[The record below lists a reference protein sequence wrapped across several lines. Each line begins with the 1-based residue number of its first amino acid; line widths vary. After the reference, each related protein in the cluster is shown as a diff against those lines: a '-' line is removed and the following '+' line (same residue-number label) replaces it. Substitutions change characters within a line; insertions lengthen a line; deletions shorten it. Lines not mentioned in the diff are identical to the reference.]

1 MGAATRPGQ
10 TLGPE
15 TNHTTPRWWLC
26 YIPLSPSELR
36 RREIDLNKR
45 EGEKLVKE
53 RKRGGGGQEKRVEG
67 QREGPPPAIGSIA
80 AGGWGG
86 GRGVHRRASGAL
98 RRRLPDRLE
107 RATRELNRSKL
118 FVQTIWTS

>member
-15 TNHTTPRWWLC
+15 TSHTTPRWWLC

-86 GRGVHRRASGAL
+86 GGGFAAEPQVLRGVASRIAW
-98 RRRLPDRLE
+98 RE
-107 RATRELNRSKL
+107 RHGS
-118 FVQTIWTS
+118 